1 MSEASILEPSEKF
14 LVAGII
20 STKEFQKSRYVVKK
34 LHACFPKIY
43 EMPEVRSMLN
53 VEWTAYLTK
62 IRRNFG
68 KDTWK
73 LKKCVAVFLNG
84 EYLGDDEALL
94 KHISKKFRFS
104 LNMDWYNIGK
114 CQIFEY
120 LQSIISKLRQL
131 AYMTVAIN
139 NRVIGTMLFELYSD
153 LVPLASENFLQK
165 CKCQIGGYTG
175 TPIQRIMPGS
185 WIQCG
190 GWKLPE
196 HHIRCENYVIPHDK
210 RGVLCMCNKK
220 RHKNNTTQFYITLAA
235 APWMDYRYVAFGRL
249 IQGEEILAA
258 IESVPTNYESPKVPI
273 DIVTAG
279 EITFDP
285 TPDYVT
291 TDDYLAFQDNTILLD
306 SLIGPKYLG
315 SPSQRSVFSMT
326 KLMKGFYGAPFDIA
340 HYSRI
345 GLIEDYLGTLMLDA
359 ETEEYVPRP
368 IIQPAEEETS
378 TSSASEYNPCSCS
391 SLDSF
396 VRLADYPNASD
407 ITI

>member
-1 MSEASILEPSEKF
+1 MSDVSISEPTEKF

-43 EMPEVRSMLN
+43 ERPEVRPMLN

-62 IRRNFG
+62 IRRRFG

-94 KHISKKFRFS
+94 KHITKKFRFS

-120 LQSIISKLRQL
+120 LQNI
-131 AYMTVAIN
+131 M
-139 NRVIGTMLFELYSD
+139 
-153 LVPLASENFLQK
+153 QK
-165 CKCQIGGYTG
+165 
-175 TPIQRIMPGS
+175 IMPGS

-196 HHIRCENYVIPHDK
+196 HHMRCENYVIPHDK
-210 RGVLCMCNKK
+210 RGVLSMCNKK
-220 RHKNNTTQFYITLAA
+220 RHKHNTTQFYITLAG
-235 APWMDYRYVAFGRL
+235 APWMDYRYVAFGQL

-258 IESVPTNYESPKVPI
+258 IESVPTYYESPKVPI
-273 DIVTAG
+273 DIVNAG

-291 TDDYLAFQDNTILLD
+291 TDDYLAFQDNTMLLD
-306 SLIGPKYLG
+306 SLIGPKYQG
-315 SPSQRSVFSMT
+315 APSQGSVFSMT
-326 KLMKGFYGAPFDIA
+326 KLMKGYYGVPFDIA

-368 IIQPAEEETS
+368 IIKQLEEETSS

-391 SLDSF
+391 SWT
-396 VRLADYPNASD
+396 RLCDWR
-407 ITI
+407 ITQTLVI